1 MKSFCYKI
9 GSMFNIGI
17 SGEKIQKYFNNNN
30 FTILFR
36 YFDSINLISLWIL
49 FLKGAMW
56 PRASCYMYKQS
67 SICQKIM
74 MSVCHT

>member
-1 MKSFCYKI
+1 
-9 GSMFNIGI
+9 MFNIGI
-17 SGEKIQKYFNNNN
+17 LGKKIQKKYFNNNNN

-36 YFDSINLISLWIL
+36 YFDSINLISLLIL

-67 SICQKIM
+67 SICQKLM
-74 MSVCHT
+74 MSVCDT